1 LLPHSVF
8 ANWAR
13 YLVDQELYN
22 PGLST
27 IRGLLVLGL
36 YLAGRGFDGPCLM
49 FVKSALTLAIDFGLN
64 LGINRLTMNMGV
76 TISEETIVGRRDC
89 FWSAFASDNIASL
102 YIGRPPSY
110 TPDMIDV
117 SLPPVVSE
125 DDFVEPHYRSSAF
138 HWSSKLMVIASKILA
153 TVYSLR
159 PGVSLQARHAVVP
172 ELNLLLAEWC
182 VSLFHLL
189 RTLLILRSRRYHG
202 LPSYLRASGS
212 DPSKA
217 PHPHIIVLQMSYNML
232 FISLHRPFV
241 HVLTFLSPSS
251 LLISFIMQFLP
262 PPFYRQP
269 LHQHQHRQ
277 VPVCNGEH
285 RPPRQAP
292 S

>member
-1 LLPHSVF
+1 
-8 ANWAR
+8 
-13 YLVDQELYN
+13 
-22 PGLST
+22 
-27 IRGLLVLGL
+27 
-36 YLAGRGFDGPCLM
+36 M

-125 DDFVEPHYRSSAF
+125 DDFVEPLYRSSAF

-182 VSLFHLL
+182 VSLIHLL
-189 RTLLILRSRRYHG
+189 CTRCSTFGLIGTMVSPPTFELADPTPARLLTL
-202 LPSYLRASGS
+202 
-212 DPSKA
+212 
-217 PHPHIIVLQMSYNML
+217 
-232 FISLHRPFV
+232 
-241 HVLTFLSPSS
+241 TSS
-251 LLISFIMQFLP
+251 SFK
-262 PPFYRQP
+262 
-269 LHQHQHRQ
+269 
-277 VPVCNGEH
+277 
-285 RPPRQAP
+285 
-292 S
+292 